1 MKHLELRK
9 IIREEIGNINTD
21 ENWNPSQTSAER
33 MDGIANMQTL
43 SRVRSGIA
51 ELCSDWINEGFEVE
65 DCIEY
70 FSDFIK
76 YELYD

>member
-21 ENWNPSQTSAER
+21 ENWNPSQTSVER

-43 SRVRSGIA
+43 SRVRNGIV
-51 ELCSDWINEGFEVE
+51 ELCYDWINDGFEVE

-70 FSDFIK
+70 FSNHIK
-76 YELYD
+76 NEFY